1 LIGVLFMIE
10 KEKSL
15 IFTGEEKIRID
26 LYLTQ
31 QEICP
36 SRSQIRNLISQGKI
50 KVNGNPVKPSY
61 ILKNGDVIDLSLPEN
76 IELKI
81 KAEAIPLDIIYE
93 DEYLVVVN
101 KPADM
106 IVHPAG
112 KIRSGTLVN
121 ALLYHCQ
128 DSLSGI
134 GGVIRPGIVH
144 RLDKNT
150 SGLMVAAKND
160 FAHLD
165 LSRQIQEH
173 QVTKKYITLVHGNLK
188 DDSGIIDAPIG
199 RNLKNRKKMAVT
211 EGKNREAITHFKVL
225 KRFSGYTLVEA
236 TLRTGRTH
244 QIRVHLA
251 FIGYSIVGDQL
262 YGRKRQGLNINRQAL
277 HSYVLGFV
285 HPESKKYMEFSA
297 PLPQD
302 IQELIDCLEG
312 EEK

>member
-1 LIGVLFMIE
+1 MTE
-10 KEKSL
+10 KERSL

-36 SRSQIRNLISQGKI
+36 SRSQIRNLIAQGKI

-61 ILKNGDVIDLSLPEN
+61 ILKNGDVIDLNLPEN
-76 IELKI
+76 KELEIE
-81 KAEAIPLDIIYE
+81 AEAIPLDIIYE

-121 ALLYHCQ
+121 ALLFHCR

-150 SGLMVAAKND
+150 SGLMMVAKND

-165 LSRQIQEH
+165 LSKQIKEH
-173 QVTKKYITLVHGNLK
+173 QVTKKYLTLVHGNLK

-199 RNLKNRKKMAVT
+199 RSLKNRKKMSVT
-211 EGKNREAITHFKVL
+211 VEGKSREAITHFKVL

-251 FIGYSIVGDQL
+251 FIGHPIVGDQL
-262 YGRKRQGLNINRQAL
+262 YGHRKQGLNIHRQAL

-285 HPESKKYMEFSA
+285 HPSSKKYMEFSA
-297 PLPQD
+297 PLPRDMQK
-302 IQELIDCLEG
+302 LIDCLEG

>member
-1 LIGVLFMIE
+1 MIE
-10 KEKSL
+10 REKSL

-31 QEICP
+31 KEICP
-36 SRSQIRNLISQGKI
+36 SRSQIRNLIVQGQI
-50 KVNGNPVKPSY
+50 RVNSTPVKPSY
-61 ILKNGDVIDLSLPEN
+61 ILKNGDMINIALPEQK
-76 IELKI
+76 ELQI
-81 KAEAIPLDIIYE
+81 KAEAIPLDIVYE

-112 KIRSGTLVN
+112 KICSGTLVN

-144 RLDKNT
+144 RLDKDT
-150 SGLMVAAKND
+150 SGLIVSAKND

-165 LSRQIQEH
+165 LSRQIKDH
-173 QVTKKYITLVHGNLK
+173 QVNKKYLALVHGNMK

-199 RNLKNRKKMAVT
+199 RSLKNRKKMAVT
-211 EGKNREAITHFKVL
+211 EGKSREAITQFQVL

-236 TLRTGRTH
+236 VLRTGRTH
-244 QIRVHLA
+244 QLRVHLA
-251 FIGYSIVGDQL
+251 FIGYPIVGDQL
-262 YGRKRQGLNINRQAL
+262 YGQRKQGLNINRQAL
-277 HSYVLGFV
+277 HSHILGFV
-285 HPESKKYMEFSA
+285 HPSSKKYMEFSA

-302 IQELIDCLEG
+302 MQELIDCLERD
-312 EEK
+312 EK

>member
-1 LIGVLFMIE
+1 MIE

-15 IFTGEEKIRID
+15 IFIGEEKIRID
-26 LYLTQ
+26 HYLKQ
-31 QEICP
+31 KEIYP
-36 SRSQIRNLISQGKI
+36 SRSQIRNLITQGKI
-50 KVNGNPVKPSY
+50 KVNNNQVRPSY
-61 ILKNGDVIDLSLPEN
+61 IVKNGDVIDLALPEN
-76 IELKI
+76 KELKI
-81 KAEAIPLDIIYE
+81 KAESIPLDIIYE
-93 DEYLVVVN
+93 DEHLVVVN
-101 KPADM
+101 KPTDM

-112 KIRSGTLVN
+112 KIRFGTLVN

-150 SGLMVAAKND
+150 SGLMVVAKND

-165 LSRQIQEH
+165 LSRQIKDH

-199 RNLKNRKKMAVT
+199 RSLKNRKKMAVT
-211 EGKNREAITHFKVL
+211 EEKSREAVTHFKVL
-225 KRFSGYTLVEA
+225 KKFSGYTLVEA

-251 FIGYSIVGDQL
+251 FIGYPIVGDQL
-262 YGRKRQGLNINRQAL
+262 YGHRRQGLNINRQAL

-285 HPESKKYMEFSA
+285 HPASKKYMEFSV
-297 PLPQD
+297 PLPKD
-302 IQELIDCLEG
+302 MQELIDRLEG
-312 EEK
+312 YEK

>member
-1 LIGVLFMIE
+1 MIE

-31 QEICP
+31 KEIYP
-36 SRSQIRNLISQGKI
+36 SRSQIRNLIAQGKI
-50 KVNGNPVKPSY
+50 KVNGNPIKPSY
-61 ILKNGDVIDLSLPEN
+61 ILKNEDVIDLVFPEN
-76 IELKI
+76 KELKI

-121 ALLYHCQ
+121 VLLYHCQ
-128 DSLSGI
+128 ESLSGI

-150 SGLMVAAKND
+150 SGLMVVAKND

-165 LSRQIQEH
+165 LSRQIKEL

-251 FIGYSIVGDQL
+251 FIGYPIVGDQL
-262 YGRKRQGLNINRQAL
+262 YGHRRQGLNINRQAL
-277 HSYVLGFV
+277 HSHILGFV
-285 HPESKKYMEFSA
+285 HPASKKYMEFSA

-302 IQELIDCLEG
+302 MQELIDCLEG

>member
-1 LIGVLFMIE
+1 MTE
-10 KEKSL
+10 KEKNIS
-15 IFTGEEKIRID
+15 FTGEEKIRID

-31 QEICP
+31 KEIYP
-36 SRSQIRNLISQGKI
+36 SRSQIRNLIIRGKI
-50 KVNGNPVKPSY
+50 RVNNTPVKPSY
-61 ILKNGDVIDLSLPEN
+61 ILKNGDVIDLALPEN
-76 IELKI
+76 EELKI
-81 KAEAIPLDIIYE
+81 KAEAIPLNIIYE

-144 RLDKNT
+144 RLDKDT

-165 LSRQIQEH
+165 LSRQIKDH
-173 QVTKKYITLVHGNLK
+173 QVTKKYLALVHGNMK

-199 RNLKNRKKMAVT
+199 RSLKNRKKMAVT
-211 EGKNREAITHFKVL
+211 EGKSREAITQFKVL

-236 TLRTGRTH
+236 ALRTGRTH
-244 QIRVHLA
+244 QLRVHLA
-251 FIGYSIVGDQL
+251 FIGYPIIGDQL
-262 YGRKRQGLNINRQAL
+262 YGHRKQGLNISRQAL
-277 HSYVLGFV
+277 HSHILGFV
-285 HPESKKYMEFSA
+285 HPSSKKYMEFSA

-302 IQELIDCLEG
+302 IQELIDYLEG

>member
-1 LIGVLFMIE
+1 MIE

-15 IFTGEEKIRID
+15 IFTGEGKIRID

-61 ILKNGDVIDLSLPEN
+61 ILKNGDVIDLNLPEN

-121 ALLYHCQ
+121 ALLYRCQ

-150 SGLMVAAKND
+150 SGLMVVAKND

-173 QVTKKYITLVHGNLK
+173 QVTKKYISLVHGNMK

-199 RNLKNRKKMAVT
+199 RSLKNRKKMAVT

>member
-1 LIGVLFMIE
+1 MME
-10 KEKSL
+10 KEKNL

-31 QEICP
+31 QEIYP
-36 SRSQIRNLISQGKI
+36 SRSQIRNLIAQDKI
-50 KVNGNPVKPSY
+50 KVNGSPVKPSY

-76 IELKI
+76 RELKI
-81 KAEAIPLDIIYE
+81 RAEDIPLDIIFE
-93 DEYLVVVN
+93 DEHLIVVN

-112 KIRSGTLVN
+112 KINSGTLVN

-134 GGVIRPGIVH
+134 GGMIRPGIVH
-144 RLDKNT
+144 RLDKDT
-150 SGLMVAAKND
+150 SGLMVVAKD
-160 FAHLD
+160 DLAHLS
-165 LSRQIQEH
+165 LSKQIKEH
-173 QVTKKYITLVHGNLK
+173 QVTKKYIALVHGNLK

-199 RNLKNRKKMAVT
+199 RSLKNRKKMAVT
-211 EGKNREAITHFKVL
+211 EGKSREAITHFKVL

-251 FIGYSIVGDQL
+251 FIGHPIVGDQL
-262 YGRKRQGLNINRQAL
+262 YGHKRQGLSIHRQAL

-285 HPESKKYMEFSA
+285 HPLSKKYMEFSA

-302 IQELIDCLEG
+302 MQELIDCLEG
-312 EEK
+312 DEK

>member
-1 LIGVLFMIE
+1 MIE

-15 IFTGEEKIRID
+15 IFTGEDKIRLD

-31 QEICP
+31 QEMYP
-36 SRSQIRNLISQGKI
+36 SRSQIRNLIAQGKI
-50 KVNGNPVKPSY
+50 RVNNNPVKPSY
-61 ILKNGDVIDLSLPEN
+61 ILKNRDVINLALLEKK
-76 IELKI
+76 ELEI
-81 KAEAIPLDIIYE
+81 RAEEIPLDIIYE

-121 ALLYHCQ
+121 ALLYYCK

-165 LSRQIQEH
+165 LSRQIKEQ
-173 QVTKKYITLVHGNLK
+173 QVTKKYIALVQGGMR

-199 RNLKNRKKMAVT
+199 RSLKNRKKMAVT
-211 EGKNREAITHFKVL
+211 VEGKSREPITHFKVL

-251 FIGYSIVGDQL
+251 FIGYPIVGDKL
-262 YGRKRQGLNINRQAL
+262 YGHKKQVLNISRQAL
-277 HSYVLGFV
+277 HSHILGFA
-285 HPESKKYMEFSA
+285 HPSSKKYLEFST
-297 PLPQD
+297 PLPKDMQK
-302 IQELIDCLEG
+302 LIDYLEG
-312 EEK
+312 SEK

>member
-1 LIGVLFMIE
+1 MIE
-10 KEKSL
+10 KERSL

-31 QEICP
+31 KKIYP
-36 SRSQIRNLISQGKI
+36 SRSQIRNLIAQGKI
-50 KVNGNPVKPSY
+50 KVNNIPVKPSY
-61 ILKNGDVIDLSLPEN
+61 ILKNGDIIDLTPSAN
-76 IELKI
+76 KELKI

-112 KIRSGTLVN
+112 KICSGTLVN
-121 ALLYHCQ
+121 ALLYHCK

-150 SGLMVAAKND
+150 SGLMVVAKND

-165 LSRQIQEH
+165 LSRQIKDH
-173 QVTKKYITLVHGNLK
+173 QVTKKYLALVHGNLK

-211 EGKNREAITHFKVL
+211 EGKSREAITHFKVL

-251 FIGYSIVGDQL
+251 FIGFPIVGDQL
-262 YGRKRQGLNINRQAL
+262 YGHRRQGLKIKRQAL

-285 HPESKKYMEFSA
+285 HPASKKYMEFST
-297 PLPQD
+297 PLPKD
-302 IQELIDCLEG
+302 MQELIDYLEG
-312 EEK
+312 V

>member
-1 LIGVLFMIE
+1 MTE
-10 KEKSL
+10 KERSL

-31 QEICP
+31 KEIYP
-36 SRSQIRNLISQGKI
+36 SRSQIRNLITQGKI
-50 KVNGNPVKPSY
+50 KINNNPVKPSY
-61 ILKNGDVIDLSLPEN
+61 FLKNGDVIDLALPKN
-76 IELKI
+76 KELEI
-81 KAEAIPLDIIYE
+81 KAEATPLDIIYE

-150 SGLMVAAKND
+150 SGLMVVAKND
-160 FAHLD
+160 LAHLD
-165 LSRQIQEH
+165 LSRQIKDH
-173 QVTKKYITLVHGNLK
+173 QVTKKYIALVHGNLK

-199 RNLKNRKKMAVT
+199 RSLKNRKKMAVT
-211 EGKNREAITHFKVL
+211 AERKSREAITHFKVL

-251 FIGYSIVGDQL
+251 FIGYPIVGDRL
-262 YGRKRQGLNINRQAL
+262 YGHRRQGLNINRQAL
-277 HSYVLGFV
+277 HSFVLGFT
-285 HPESKKYMEFSA
+285 HPSSKKYMEFSA

-302 IQELIDCLEG
+302 MQELID
-312 EEK
+312 

>member
-1 LIGVLFMIE
+1 MTE
-10 KEKSL
+10 KGKNIL
-15 IFTGEEKIRID
+15 FTGEEKIRID
-26 LYLTQ
+26 LYFTQ
-31 QEICP
+31 KEIYP
-36 SRSQIRNLISQGKI
+36 SRSQIRNLITQSKI
-50 KVNGNPVKPSY
+50 RVNSSPVKASY
-61 ILKNGDVIDLSLPEN
+61 ILKNGDVIDLAPPEQK
-76 IELKI
+76 ELEI

-93 DEYLVVVN
+93 DEYLLVVN
-101 KPADM
+101 KPAGM

-144 RLDKNT
+144 RLDKDT

-160 FAHLD
+160 VAHLD
-165 LSRQIQEH
+165 LSRQIENH
-173 QVTKKYITLVHGNLK
+173 QVIKKYIALVHGKLR

-199 RNLKNRKKMAVT
+199 RSLKNRKKMAVT
-211 EGKNREAITHFKVL
+211 EGKSREAITQFKVL

-251 FIGYSIVGDQL
+251 FIGYPIVGDQL
-262 YGRKRQGLNINRQAL
+262 YTHRKRGLNISRQAL
-277 HSYVLGFV
+277 HSHILGFV
-285 HPESKKYMEFSA
+285 HPSSKKYMEFSA

-302 IQELIDCLEG
+302 IQELIDYLEG

>member
-1 LIGVLFMIE
+1 MTE

-15 IFTGEEKIRID
+15 VFKSEEKIRID

-160 FAHLD
+160 FTHLD

-199 RNLKNRKKMAVT
+199 RSLKNRKKMAVT

-251 FIGYSIVGDQL
+251 FIGHSIVGDQL

-302 IQELIDCLEG
+302 IRELIDCLEG

>member
-1 LIGVLFMIE
+1 MIE

-15 IFTGEEKIRID
+15 IFTGEDKIRLD

-31 QEICP
+31 QEMYP
-36 SRSQIRNLISQGKI
+36 SRSQIRNLIAQGKI
-50 KVNGNPVKPSY
+50 RVNNNPVKPSY
-61 ILKNGDVIDLSLPEN
+61 ILKNRDVINLALLEKK
-76 IELKI
+76 ELEI
-81 KAEAIPLDIIYE
+81 RAEEIPLDIIYE

-121 ALLYHCQ
+121 ALLYYCK

-165 LSRQIQEH
+165 LSRQIKEH
-173 QVTKKYITLVHGNLK
+173 QVTKKYIALVQGGMR

-199 RNLKNRKKMAVT
+199 RSLKNRKKMAVT
-211 EGKNREAITHFKVL
+211 VEGKSREAITHFKVL

-251 FIGYSIVGDQL
+251 FIGYPIVGDKL
-262 YGRKRQGLNINRQAL
+262 YGHKKQALNINRQAL
-277 HSYVLGFV
+277 HSHILGFA
-285 HPESKKYMEFSA
+285 HPSSKKYLEFST
-297 PLPQD
+297 PLPKDMQK
-302 IQELIDCLEG
+302 LIDYLEG
-312 EEK
+312 SEK

>member
-1 LIGVLFMIE
+1 
-10 KEKSL
+10 
-15 IFTGEEKIRID
+15 
-26 LYLTQ
+26 
-31 QEICP
+31 
-36 SRSQIRNLISQGKI
+36 
-50 KVNGNPVKPSY
+50 
-61 ILKNGDVIDLSLPEN
+61 LKNGDVIDLAPPEQK
-76 IELKI
+76 ELKL
-81 KAEAIPLDIIYE
+81 KAEAIPLNIIYE

-144 RLDKNT
+144 RLDKDT

-165 LSRQIQEH
+165 LSRQIKDH
-173 QVTKKYITLVHGNLK
+173 QVTKKYLALVHGNMK

-199 RNLKNRKKMAVT
+199 RSLKNRKKMAVT
-211 EGKNREAITHFKVL
+211 EGKSREAITQFKVL

-244 QIRVHLA
+244 QLRVHMT
-251 FIGYSIVGDQL
+251 FIGYPIVGDQL
-262 YGRKRQGLNINRQAL
+262 YGHRKQGLNISRQAL
-277 HSYVLGFV
+277 HSHILGFV
-285 HPESKKYMEFSA
+285 HPSSKKYMEFSA

-302 IQELIDCLEG
+302 MQGLIDYLEG
-312 EEK
+312 DEK

>member
-1 LIGVLFMIE
+1 M
-10 KEKSL
+10 
-15 IFTGEEKIRID
+15 RID

-31 QEICP
+31 KEISP
-36 SRSQIRNLISQGKI
+36 SRSQIRNLIAQGKI
-50 KVNGNPVKPSY
+50 RVNNNPVKPSY
-61 ILKNGDVIDLSLPEN
+61 ILKNGDVIDLALPEN
-76 IELKI
+76 KELKI

-93 DEYLVVVN
+93 DEYLVVIN
-101 KPADM
+101 KPANM

-165 LSRQIQEH
+165 LSRQIKDH
-173 QVTKKYITLVHGNLK
+173 QVTKKYLALVHGSLK

-199 RNLKNRKKMAVT
+199 RSLKNREKMAVT
-211 EGKNREAITHFKVL
+211 EGKSREAITHFKVL

-251 FIGYSIVGDQL
+251 FIGCPIVGDQL
-262 YGRKRQGLNINRQAL
+262 YGHRRQGLNINRQAL
-277 HSYVLGFV
+277 HSYILGFV
-285 HPESKKYMEFSA
+285 HPASKKYMEFSA

-302 IQELIDCLEG
+302 MQELIDCLEG
-312 EEK
+312 DEK

>member
-1 LIGVLFMIE
+1 MTE
-10 KEKSL
+10 KEKNIS
-15 IFTGEEKIRID
+15 FTGEEKIRID

-31 QEICP
+31 KEICP
-36 SRSQIRNLISQGKI
+36 SRSQIRNLIAQGKI
-50 KVNGNPVKPSY
+50 RVNNNPVKPSY
-61 ILKNGDVIDLSLPEN
+61 ILKNGDVIDLALPEN
-76 IELKI
+76 KELKI

-144 RLDKNT
+144 RLDKDT

-165 LSRQIQEH
+165 LSRQIKDH
-173 QVTKKYITLVHGNLK
+173 QVTKKYIALVHGNLR

-199 RNLKNRKKMAVT
+199 RSLKNGKKMAVT
-211 EGKNREAITHFKVL
+211 EGKSREAITQFKVL

-251 FIGYSIVGDQL
+251 FIGYPIVGDQL
-262 YGRKRQGLNINRQAL
+262 YGHRKQGLNISRQAL
-277 HSYVLGFV
+277 HSHILGFV
-285 HPESKKYMEFSA
+285 HPSSKKYMEFSA
-297 PLPQD
+297 PLPKD
-302 IQELIDCLEG
+302 MQELIDCLEG
-312 EEK
+312 DEK

>member
-1 LIGVLFMIE
+1 MTE

-15 IFTGEEKIRID
+15 IFNDNEKIRID

-31 QEICP
+31 KEIYP
-36 SRSQIRNLISQGKI
+36 SRSQIRNLITQGKI
-50 KVNGNPVKPSY
+50 RVNGNPVKPSY
-61 ILKNGDVIDLSLPEN
+61 ILKNGDVIDLALPEN
-76 IELKI
+76 KELKI

-128 DSLSGI
+128 ESLSGI

-150 SGLMVAAKND
+150 SGLMVVAKND

-165 LSRQIQEH
+165 LSRQIKEH
-173 QVTKKYITLVHGNLK
+173 QVTKKYITLVHGNIK
-188 DDSGIIDAPIG
+188 DDSGIINAPIG
-199 RNLKNRKKMAVT
+199 RSLKNRKKMAVT
-211 EGKNREAITHFKVL
+211 EGKSREAITHFKVL

-251 FIGYSIVGDQL
+251 FIGYPIVGDQL
-262 YGRKRQGLNINRQAL
+262 YGHKRQGLNIHRQAL

-285 HPESKKYMEFSA
+285 HPASKKYMEFSV
-297 PLPQD
+297 PLPKD
-302 IQELIDCLEG
+302 IQEPIDCLEG

>member
-1 LIGVLFMIE
+1 MIE
-10 KEKSL
+10 KERSL
-15 IFTGEEKIRID
+15 IFTGEDKIRID
-26 LYLTQ
+26 LYLTKKKTY
-31 QEICP
+31 P
-36 SRSQIRNLISQGKI
+36 SRSQIRNLIIQDKI
-50 KVNGNPVKPSY
+50 RVNNNLVKPSY
-61 ILKNGDVIDLSLPEN
+61 ILKNGDVINLTLPEN
-76 IELKI
+76 KELKI
-81 KAEAIPLDIIYE
+81 KAEAIPIDIIYE

-112 KIRSGTLVN
+112 KILSGTLVN

-128 DSLSGI
+128 GTLSGI

-150 SGLMVAAKND
+150 SGLMVVAKND
-160 FAHLD
+160 LAHLD
-165 LSRQIQEH
+165 LSRQIKDH
-173 QVTKKYITLVHGNLK
+173 QVTKKYITLVHGNMR

-199 RNLKNRKKMAVT
+199 RSLNNRKKMAVT
-211 EGKNREAITHFKVL
+211 EGKSREAITHFKVL
-225 KRFSGYTLVEA
+225 KRFSGYTLVEV

-251 FIGYSIVGDQL
+251 FIGYPIVGDQL
-262 YGRKRQGLNINRQAL
+262 YGHKRQGISINRQAL

-285 HPESKKYMEFSA
+285 HPASKKYMEFST
-297 PLPQD
+297 PLPKD

-312 EEK
+312 DEK

>member
-1 LIGVLFMIE
+1 MTE

-15 IFTGEEKIRID
+15 IFTGEDKIRLD

-31 QEICP
+31 QEIYP
-36 SRSQIRNLISQGKI
+36 SRSQIQNLISQGKI
-50 KVNGNPVKPSY
+50 RVNNRPGKPSY
-61 ILKNGDVIDLSLPEN
+61 ILKNRDVIDLAPPEQK
-76 IELKI
+76 ELEI

-106 IVHPAG
+106 IVHPTG

-121 ALLYHCQ
+121 ALLYYCQ

-150 SGLMVAAKND
+150 SGLIVVAKND
-160 FAHLD
+160 LAHLD
-165 LSRQIQEH
+165 LSKQMKEH
-173 QVTKKYITLVHGNLK
+173 QVTKKYIALVHGNLK

-199 RNLKNRKKMAVT
+199 RSLKNRKKMAVT
-211 EGKNREAITHFKVL
+211 EEGKSRKAVTQFKVL
-225 KRFSGYTLVEA
+225 KRFFGYTLIEA
-236 TLRTGRTH
+236 TLHTGRTH

-251 FIGYSIVGDQL
+251 FIGYPIVGDQL
-262 YGRKRQGLNINRQAL
+262 YGHKKQGLNINRQAL
-277 HSYVLGFV
+277 HSHILGFM
-285 HPESKKYMEFSA
+285 HPLSKKYMEFSA
-297 PLPQD
+297 PLPKD
-302 IQELIDCLEG
+302 IQELIDDLEG
-312 EEK
+312 REK

>member
-1 LIGVLFMIE
+1 ME
-10 KEKSL
+10 KERTISFIDKD
-15 IFTGEEKIRID
+15 KIRID

-31 QEICP
+31 KEIYP
-36 SRSQIRNLISQGKI
+36 SRSQIRNLITQDKI
-50 KVNGNPVKPSY
+50 RVNNNPVKPSY
-61 ILKNGDVIDLSLPEN
+61 ILKNGDVIGLALPEN
-76 IELKI
+76 KELKI
-81 KAEAIPLDIIYE
+81 KAEAIALDIIYE

-106 IVHPAG
+106 IVHPTG
-112 KIRSGTLVN
+112 KICSGTLVN
-121 ALLYHCQ
+121 ALLYHCK

-150 SGLMVAAKND
+150 SGLMVVAKND
-160 FAHLD
+160 SAHLD
-165 LSRQIQEH
+165 LSRQMKDH
-173 QVTKKYITLVHGNLK
+173 QVTKKYIALVHGNLK

-199 RNLKNRKKMAVT
+199 RSLKNRKKMAVT
-211 EGKNREAITHFKVL
+211 VEGKSREAITHFKVL

-251 FIGYSIVGDQL
+251 FIGYPIVGDQL
-262 YGRKRQGLNINRQAL
+262 YGHRRQGLNINRQAL

-285 HPESKKYMEFSA
+285 HPASKKYMEFSA
-297 PLPQD
+297 PLPKD
-302 IQELIDCLEG
+302 MQELIDCLEG
-312 EEK
+312 DEK

>member
-1 LIGVLFMIE
+1 MIE
-10 KEKSL
+10 KERSL
-15 IFTGEEKIRID
+15 IFTGEDKIRID

-31 QEICP
+31 KETYP
-36 SRSQIRNLISQGKI
+36 SRSQIRNLIIQDKI
-50 KVNGNPVKPSY
+50 RVNNNQVKPSY
-61 ILKNGDVIDLSLPEN
+61 ILKNGDVINLTLPE
-76 IELKI
+76 IKELKI
-81 KAEAIPLDIIYE
+81 KAEAIPIDIIYE

-112 KIRSGTLVN
+112 KILSGTLVN

-150 SGLMVAAKND
+150 SGLMMVAKND

-165 LSRQIQEH
+165 LSNQIKEQ
-173 QVTKKYITLVHGNLK
+173 QVTKKYLALVCSSMK

-199 RNLKNRKKMAVT
+199 RSLKNRKKMAVT
-211 EGKNREAITHFKVL
+211 VEGKSREAITHFKVL

-251 FIGYSIVGDQL
+251 FIGHPIVGDQL
-262 YGRKRQGLNINRQAL
+262 YGHRRQGLNISRQAL

-285 HPESKKYMEFSA
+285 HPASKKYMEFSTS
-297 PLPQD
+297 LPQD
-302 IQELIDCLEG
+302 MQELIDCLEG
-312 EEK
+312 DEK

>member
-1 LIGVLFMIE
+1 MTE
-10 KEKSL
+10 KERSL
-15 IFTGEEKIRID
+15 IFTGEDKIRID
-26 LYLTQ
+26 LYLNQ
-31 QEICP
+31 KEIYP
-36 SRSQIRNLISQGKI
+36 SRSQIRNLIAQDKI
-50 KVNGNPVKPSY
+50 RVNGNPIKPSY
-61 ILKNGDVIDLSLPEN
+61 ILKNGDVIDLAFPEN
-76 IELKI
+76 EELKI
-81 KAEAIPLDIIYE
+81 KAEAISLDIIYE

-106 IVHPAG
+106 IAHPAG

-150 SGLMVAAKND
+150 SGLMVVAKND

-165 LSRQIQEH
+165 LSRQIKDH
-173 QVTKKYITLVHGNLK
+173 QVTKKYLALVHGNLK

-251 FIGYSIVGDQL
+251 FIGNPIVGDQL
-262 YGRKRQGLNINRQAL
+262 YGHRRQGLNINRQAL
-277 HSYVLGFV
+277 HSHILGFV
-285 HPESKKYMEFSA
+285 HPASKKYMEFSV

-302 IQELIDCLEG
+302 MQELIDCLEG

>member
-1 LIGVLFMIE
+1 MTE

-15 IFTGEEKIRID
+15 IFNDKEKIRID

-31 QEICP
+31 KEIYP
-36 SRSQIRNLISQGKI
+36 SRSQIRNLIAQGKI
-50 KVNGNPVKPSY
+50 KINNNPVKPSY
-61 ILKNGDVIDLSLPEN
+61 ILKNGDVIDLALPEN
-76 IELKI
+76 KELKI

-93 DEYLVVVN
+93 DEHLVVVN

-112 KIRSGTLVN
+112 KICSGTLVN

-150 SGLMVAAKND
+150 SGLMVAAKNNL
-160 FAHLD
+160 AHLD
-165 LSRQIQEH
+165 LSRQIKDH
-173 QVTKKYITLVHGNLK
+173 KVTKKYIALVHGNMK

-199 RNLKNRKKMAVT
+199 RSLKNRKKMAVT
-211 EGKNREAITHFKVL
+211 AEGKSREAITHFKVL
-225 KRFSGYTLVEA
+225 KRFSGFTLVEA

-251 FIGYSIVGDQL
+251 FIGFPIVGDQL
-262 YGRKRQGLNINRQAL
+262 YGHRRQGLNIHRQAL

-285 HPESKKYMEFSA
+285 HPSSKKYMEFSA

-312 EEK
+312 IEK

>member
-1 LIGVLFMIE
+1 MIE

-31 QEICP
+31 KEIYP
-36 SRSQIRNLISQGKI
+36 SRSQIRNLIAQGKI
-50 KVNGNPVKPSY
+50 RVNNNPVKPSY
-61 ILKNGDVIDLSLPEN
+61 ILKNGDVIGLALPEN
-76 IELKI
+76 KELKI
-81 KAEAIPLDIIYE
+81 KAEVILLDIIYE
-93 DEYLVVVN
+93 DEHLVVVN

-121 ALLYHCQ
+121 ALLYHCR

-165 LSRQIQEH
+165 LSRKIKEH
-173 QVTKKYITLVHGNLK
+173 QVTKKYLGLVQGNMK

-199 RNLKNRKKMAVT
+199 RSLRNRKKMAVT
-211 EGKNREAITHFKVL
+211 VEGKSREAITHFKVL

-251 FIGYSIVGDQL
+251 FIGYPIVGDQL
-262 YGRKRQGLNINRQAL
+262 YGHKRQGLNINRQAL
-277 HSYVLGFV
+277 HSHVLGFV
-285 HPESKKYMEFSA
+285 HPSSKKYMEFCA

-302 IQELIDCLEG
+302 MQKIINYLEDG
-312 EEK
+312 GK